1 MAQVENNNKHRR
13 ECAPIQVW
21 EPQSD
26 CNQHITTTIQH
37 IQDCID
43 LFESPQVFDVHVEAL
58 KRAWLAL
65 DVLDDSWGQHVA
77 NEMNHFMENVKTVG
91 DATIDSIWIDLKAS
105 LLAFM
110 EELIEE
116 RHEWGLS

>member
-13 ECAPIQVW
+13 KCAPIQVW
-21 EPQSD
+21 DPQSD

-37 IQDCID
+37 IQDCINM
-43 LFESPQVFDVHVEAL
+43 LESPQVFDVHVEAL

-65 DVLDDSWGQHVA
+65 DVLNDSWGQHVT